1 MRIFAKCF
9 VFLNVG
15 NLFLRVLGRENRS
28 IWQLDWPSTTF
39 RNPFWGGKKNYTFG
53 EALRKNL
60 FCACCK
66 NVKYFL
72 QIFKVLPNLSK
83 IVHTQVN
90 RSSLNSQNKICF
102 LLVLFDEKF
111 SNSLDNQVLS
121 VVHPFFGLYCQFF
134 RGDRPFL
141 RWHLRVLAGTHGF
154 QLVLMVFGWYT
165 VIKLVL
171 LTGNTGLVGDY
182 GILQ

>member
-9 VFLNVG
+9 VFLNVD

-111 SNSLDNQVLS
+111 SNSLITRFCRWYTRVS
-121 VVHPFFGLYCQFF
+121 GCTVSFFEGIVRFS
-134 RGDRPFL
+134 G
-141 RWHLRVLAGTHGF
+141 GTYGYW
-154 QLVLMVFGWYT
+154 LVLTVSSWYWWFSADT
-165 VIKLVL
+165 
-171 LTGNTGLVGDY
+171 
-182 GILQ
+182 QS